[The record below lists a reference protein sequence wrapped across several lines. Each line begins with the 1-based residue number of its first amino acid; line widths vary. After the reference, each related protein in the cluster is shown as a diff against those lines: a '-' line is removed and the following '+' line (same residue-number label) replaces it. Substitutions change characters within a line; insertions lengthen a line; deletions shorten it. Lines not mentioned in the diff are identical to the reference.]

1 MSEQTNIVMDT
12 LERLK
17 VMVEKHSFDCTL
29 DHALERS
36 GFDYVEVEESDWTQD
51 HKYQHCEVVVEIED
65 RFFEFSVG
73 RSGSPSTDWTYTLDD
88 VCEVKKAIVT
98 TFERKEEFVGVNYDD
113 DANYYE
119 ALMTFPNQKTAQAF
133 TNFMSGQGEQ
143 DMWGYGAGDED
154 SLEDIHVEYD
164 YDKGDITFTERPEEG

>member
-1 MSEQTNIVMDT
+1 MSEQTNVIMDT

-17 VMVEKHSFDCTL
+17 VMVEKHSFDYSL

-51 HKYQHCEVVVEIED
+51 HKYQYCEIVVEIED

-73 RSGSPSTDWTYTLDD
+73 RSGSPFTDWTYTLDG

-98 TFERKEEFVGVNYDD
+98 TFERKEKFVGVNQE
-113 DANYYE
+113 DASLYK
-119 ALMTFPNQKTAQAF
+119 ALMVFPNQKLAQAF
-133 TNFMSGQGEQ
+133 ASFMSGSGEQ
-143 DMWGYGAGDED
+143 DMWSYAELAGNG
-154 SLEDIHVEYD
+154 LEDIAVSYD
-164 YDKGDITFTERPEEG
+164 YDKGDIIFTELPEEG